1 MGPKCWPQKGPKW
14 GLAWNFFP
22 LNVNIY
28 VYKHI
33 AKKVIH
39 HLLVPLARFVK
50 KLIPILQFTQFL
62 SKMAQKG
69 PKIVA
74 NKGPTSTK
82 T

>member
-1 MGPKCWPQKGPKW
+1 MLPQKGPKW
-14 GLAWNFFP
+14 GMAWNFSLP
-22 LNVNIY
+22 NVNSY
-28 VYKHI
+28 MSKHI
-33 AKKVIH
+33 AIKNIH

-50 KLIPILQFTQFL
+50 KQILILKFTQFL